1 MARSEPMADDSL
13 PDMRARRSPGTAIA
27 AMTPRTATTI
37 SSSISVKPFWLRTFM
52 TLLLTKKL
60 IGRLDCVCQSA
71 QCSPAAD
78 AADSATAVPALQSSP
93 WLGYNASAVMQL
105 RLFVGVW
112 RTGNSIDNFGL
123 RDSFCQPQ
131 VALSVNGGSG
141 LGLAGGGWL
150 LANCWGCTG
159 GIRGRLE

>member
-1 MARSEPMADDSL
+1 MARSDPIADVSL
-13 PDMRARRSPGTAIA
+13 PDMRARRRPGTAIA
-27 AMTPRTATTI
+27 AMMPMIATTI
-37 SSSISVKPFWLRTFM
+37 SSSMSVKPFWLRTFM
-52 TLLLTKKL
+52 TLLLTKKIDWPRGL
-60 IGRLDCVCQSA
+60 FFKSA

-78 AADSATAVPALQSSP
+78 AAGSATAVPALQSSP

-105 RLFVGVW
+105 RLFVGVC

-141 LGLAGGGWL
+141 WRLAAGCWL
-150 LANCWGCTG
+150 LAAGCWL
-159 GIRGRLE
+159 LED